1 MSSNNAI
8 RLIAQRRSREHG
20 VHGPSETTLRIVRSL
35 RLQQS
40 TKQAVQAFIP
50 LAAEIIP
57 EKHSPEGETTSA
69 KKKRPNV
76 SLQIALKRCF
86 ALSVLAAAGVS
97 TASPSDTLSP
107 SNGSLRSSC
116 EHCAER
122 QLPKYTATLTGITAR
137 TAGGGGV
144 ELRQRKVR

>member
-40 TKQAVQAFIP
+40 TKQAVQAFIT

-76 SLQIALKRCF
+76 SLQIALKRGF

-97 TASPSDTLSP
+97 TAAQATLCRRL
-107 SNGSLRSSC
+107 NGSLRRAR
-116 EHCAER
+116 EHCAET
-122 QLPKYTATLTGITAR
+122 TA
-137 TAGGGGV
+137 
-144 ELRQRKVR
+144 